1 MSMKQHLNLNLYP
14 IDRLDSVPYDE
25 LIRRCQRDIRLFG
38 MFSLTG
44 FVRLSSIEQCVAEL
58 KPLIQSDAFT
68 HCREHNIYF
77 DDDFKSVESD
87 HPALRRF
94 KTINHTICGDQIPF
108 NLITRIY
115 EWQPLI
121 DFLAAVMGKPQLHP
135 MADPLARI
143 NVMTYYAGEALN
155 WHFDRSEFTTT
166 LLLQSPRSG
175 GLFKYRSGL
184 RSSNDPNYE
193 GVSHLLGGK
202 DDRVA
207 TLPLEPGTLNIFK
220 GRNTAHRTTPVKG
233 ARPRIIA
240 VLSYYENA
248 NVSFS
253 DAERIGF
260 FGRSK

>member
-14 IDRLDSVPYDE
+14 IDRPDSVPYDE
-25 LIRRCQRDIRLFG
+25 LIRRCQRDIRRFG

-58 KPLIQSDAFT
+58 KLLIQTNAFT

-77 DDDFKSVESD
+77 DDEFEGVESD
-87 HPALRRF
+87 HPALSRF

-121 DFLAAVMGKPQLHP
+121 DFLAAVMGKPHLHP

-175 GLFKYRSGL
+175 GLFEYRSGL
-184 RSSNDPNYE
+184 RSSSAPNYE
-193 GVSHLLGGK
+193 GVSRLLGGK

-207 TLPLEPGTLNIFK
+207 TLPLDPGTLNIFK
-220 GRNTAHRTTPVKG
+220 GRNTAHRITPVKG
-233 ARPRIIA
+233 TRPRIIA

-253 DAERIGF
+253 DAERVGF

>member
-1 MSMKQHLNLNLYP
+1 MRQHLNLNLYP
-14 IDRLDSVPYDE
+14 IDRPDSVPYDE
-25 LIRRCQRDIRLFG
+25 LIRRCQRDIRRFG
-38 MFSLTG
+38 MFSLAG

-58 KPLIQSDAFT
+58 KPLFQTDGFT

-77 DDDFKSVESD
+77 DDEFEGVESN
-87 HPALRRF
+87 HPALSRF

-115 EWQPLI
+115 EWQLLI
-121 DFLAAVMGKPQLHP
+121 DFLAVVMGKPQLHT

-166 LLLQSPRSG
+166 LLLQSPSSG
-175 GLFKYRSGL
+175 GLFEYRSGL
-184 RSSNDPNYE
+184 RSSSDPNYE
-193 GVSHLLGGK
+193 GVSRLLGGK

-220 GRNTAHRTTPVKG
+220 GRNTAHRITPVKG

-240 VLSYYENA
+240 VLSYYEKA

-253 DAERIGF
+253 DAERVGF

>member
-1 MSMKQHLNLNLYP
+1 MRQHLDLSLYP
-14 IDRLDSVPYDE
+14 IDRPDSVPYDK
-25 LIRRCQRDIRLFG
+25 LIRRCQRDIRRFG
-38 MFSLTG
+38 MFSLAG

-58 KPLIQSDAFT
+58 KPLFQTDAFT

-77 DDDFKSVESD
+77 DDEFEGVESN
-87 HPALRRF
+87 HPALSRF

-115 EWQPLI
+115 EWQLLI
-121 DFLAAVMGKPQLHP
+121 DFLAVVMSKPQLHT

-143 NVMTYYAGEALN
+143 NVMTYYSGEALN

-166 LLLQSPRSG
+166 LLLQSPSSG
-175 GLFKYRSGL
+175 GLFEYRSGL
-184 RSSNDPNYE
+184 RSSSDPNYE
-193 GVSHLLGGK
+193 GVSRLLGGK

-220 GRNTAHRTTPVKG
+220 GRNTAHRITPVKG

-240 VLSYYENA
+240 VLSYYEKA

-253 DAERIGF
+253 DAERVGF

>member
-1 MSMKQHLNLNLYP
+1 MRQHLNLNLYP
-14 IDRLDSVPYDE
+14 IDRPDSVPYDE
-25 LIRRCQRDIRLFG
+25 LIRRCQRDIRRFG

-58 KPLIQSDAFT
+58 KPLFQTDAFT

-77 DDDFKSVESD
+77 DDEFEGVESN
-87 HPALRRF
+87 HPAFSRF

-108 NLITRIY
+108 NLIARIY
-115 EWQPLI
+115 EWQLLI
-121 DFLAAVMGKPQLHP
+121 DFLAVVMGKPQLHT

-166 LLLQSPRSG
+166 LLLQSPSSG
-175 GLFKYRSGL
+175 GLFEYRSGL
-184 RSSNDPNYE
+184 RSSSDPNYE
-193 GVSHLLGGK
+193 GVSRLLGGK
-202 DDRVA
+202 DDRVG

-220 GRNTAHRTTPVKG
+220 GRNTAHRITPVKG

-240 VLSYYENA
+240 VLSYYEKA

-253 DAERIGF
+253 DAERVGF

>member
-1 MSMKQHLNLNLYP
+1 MSMRQHLNLNLYP
-14 IDRLDSVPYDE
+14 IDRPDSVPYDE
-25 LIRRCQRDIRLFG
+25 LIRRCQRDTRRFG

-58 KPLIQSDAFT
+58 KPLFQTDAFT

-77 DDDFKSVESD
+77 DDEFEGVESN
-87 HPALRRF
+87 HSALSRF
-94 KTINHTICGDQIPF
+94 KTINHTICADQIPF

-115 EWQPLI
+115 EWQLLI
-121 DFLAAVMGKPQLHP
+121 DFLAVVMGKPQLHT

-166 LLLQSPRSG
+166 LLLQSPSSG
-175 GLFKYRSGL
+175 GLFEYRSGL
-184 RSSNDPNYE
+184 RSSSDPNYE
-193 GVSHLLGGK
+193 GVSRLLGGK

-220 GRNTAHRTTPVKG
+220 GRNTAHRITPVKG

-240 VLSYYENA
+240 VLSYYEKA

-253 DAERIGF
+253 DAERVGF